1 MASDSTKLTIE
12 LEVLLRSLNRTLR
25 GLDQVKRKLE
35 SVANV
40 RVGTR
45 NPAAAVE
52 RQTLA
57 AQRLAL
63 QQQRVSLIQQRLSIQ
78 TQELANRQERARQ
91 AADRLTRSSQRLQ
104 QSLSNQSR
112 ILPVVQ
118 QRMNSLGAAA
128 LRVGGG
134 LRSVGASAAILVSGP
149 LAALGTLAARSAAD
163 IDAIRNRLIATEGSL
178 EAANAR
184 LAQLRRLAD
193 DSIGVTRRGAVDTF
207 AILTTL
213 GEVTEDTIN
222 KQIKAFGRLNAAF
235 TIEDQQLFFRN
246 LLQIFQQ
253 GFEIR
258 DIKEALGRVPIFNQL
273 LQQAFGTSDPDRL
286 RELKAA
292 GKLTLDTF
300 LSGLATAV
308 ETDPILSDIGE
319 SISVRFQKTFER
331 LSDALEPLGRA
342 ILGPLERIV
351 LRLEPIILRIS
362 AAFSSLSPGIQTAIV
377 AVGLLTV
384 ALGPILFIFG
394 GIASGIGAF
403 ATALAAVIPILASI
417 GLPAIAAILSG
428 LIIVIGEITAVVVAL
443 GLAWRTNF
451 LGIQQIASNTARA
464 VVAAFN
470 RIRAVFGEFFQRVL
484 PTLQSLTNKVLGAVI
499 EVWER
504 YGATVTKIVG
514 DVFNF
519 VIDTTETFLRAFTD
533 FADLVLKLIDGD
545 WRGAWRAFSRIV
557 VAGIDKV
564 GPLLARFGRAVRQAL
579 LSITA
584 FVVRQAVAF
593 ANAGAGLASRLITSL
608 AIGLIT
614 GAPQISNALALML
627 LTAASGV
634 VLGPIAQVL
643 VARLLA
649 EMRKAAAEGLPEI
662 TVAPRPGETSVPRRR
677 KDVAGA
683 GIFRPKRDG
692 GGDEKSENVLRKQ
705 LDRLREAQDKL
716 AEAQEEAQ
724 LAQLRSR
731 IETEFEATKAG
742 LDRELSALEANFDD
756 RLVALRKYLS
766 DRKSLEESQIDAEIA
781 KELELT
787 SVLFQE
793 LSSRRRAAEREF
805 RTELTEISR
814 DPKLKGQAR
823 DAAIQTAEL
832 KKATELERAL
842 SEFKI
847 KHGEATARVVE
858 LEKQRKAITD
868 EMLRL
873 ERRLTEEIQ
882 RQQAALQFDLFEEQG
897 RIADAEAG
905 RLSARFTETIRD
917 LRVDVA
923 SLSPD
928 LQRAINNVDLTTL
941 RQQFERLPEPVQ
953 ILIELLDIGI
963 AKARIAERALDID
976 RSIAE
981 LRLQETDIQNKVLD
995 GVLLERD
1002 ARAQIAGLQQI
1013 AKGRL
1018 LDILAAQ
1025 LAIAKATK
1033 GQEDEVL
1040 RIQAQIKEI
1049 ERLGI
1054 VIDEFGQRINQT
1066 LFADLQSGLS
1076 GIFSGARRGFEGL
1089 RDAAISFGERL
1100 LDTLNDIA
1108 ATSIIQ
1114 RLEGLFKP
1122 DADNTEGTV
1131 GGFLSKLF
1139 GLAPKQTEA
1148 AAASAALQAGAVAAS
1163 TTLTT
1168 GAATAGT
1175 SFGASVVTAAAS
1187 FASAVISAGAAF
1199 AASVAAS
1206 GASEAIGGLGAA
1218 AGSAL
1223 GGAATGLF
1231 PAVPGGV
1238 YKFVEG
1244 GYPEAVMTTDP
1255 KHAARQ
1261 YQILKAFLRE
1271 TRGLGGR
1278 IKGFAAG
1285 AMITPEQIQSNLLSG
1300 FTAPPM
1306 PTSDIGNLPVIT
1318 SESSMRLRQILVDQ
1332 RDLGNWVNSSEGE
1345 RVLIEFLNKNQPTVR
1360 KLSGR

>member
-1 MASDSTKLTIE
+1 MASDSTRLVIE
-12 LEVLLRSLNRTLR
+12 LEVLLKNLNRTLR
-25 GLDQVKRKLE
+25 GLDQVEQRLRR
-35 SVANV
+35 VANV
-40 RVGTR
+40 RVGAR
-45 NPAAAVE
+45 NPTAAVD

-57 AQRLAL
+57 VQRLAL
-63 QQQRVSLIQQRLSIQ
+63 QQQRLSLIQQRLSIQ

-91 AADRLTRSSQRLQ
+91 AADRLARSGQRLQ

-112 ILPVVQ
+112 ILPHVQ
-118 QRMNSLGAAA
+118 QRLNSLGAAA

-134 LRSVGASAAILVSGP
+134 LRSMGASAAILVSGP

-178 EAANAR
+178 TAANAR
-184 LAQLRRLAD
+184 LAQLRQLAD
-193 DSIGVTRRGAVDTF
+193 ESLGVTRRAATDAF
-207 AILTTL
+207 ATL
-213 GEVTEDTIN
+213 SVVGDVTEDTIN
-222 KQIKAFGRLNAAF
+222 RQIKAMGRLNAAF
-235 TIEDQQLFFRN
+235 TVDDQQQFFRN
-246 LLQIFQQ
+246 LIQIFTQ
-253 GFEIR
+253 GFER
-258 DIKEALGRVPIFNQL
+258 ADIKEALGRVPIFEQI
-273 LQQAFGTSDPDRL
+273 LQQAFGTADREKL
-286 RELKAA
+286 RELKQA

-300 LSGLATAV
+300 LAGIASAV
-308 ETDPILSDIGE
+308 ETDPVLGQVGE
-319 SISVRFQKTFER
+319 STRVRLQKTFER
-331 LSDALEPLGRA
+331 LTDALEPLGRA
-342 ILGPLERIV
+342 ILGPLERIIIAV
-351 LRLEPIILRIS
+351 EPIILRLS
-362 AAFSSLSPGIQTAIV
+362 EAFSNLPPSIQTTIV
-377 AVGLLTV
+377 VVGILTA
-384 ALGPILFIFG
+384 ALGPVLFILG

-403 ATALAAVIPILASI
+403 ATALAAILPILSSI
-417 GLPAIAAILSG
+417 GLPAIAAILAG
-428 LIIVIGEITAVVVAL
+428 LTIIIGEVTAAVVAL
-443 GLAWRTNF
+443 GLAWRSNF
-451 LGIQQIASNTARA
+451 LGMRQVVSNVAAA
-464 VVAAFN
+464 VIGAFN
-470 RIRAVFGEFFQRVL
+470 RIRVVFSDFFRRVL
-484 PTLQSLTNKVLGAVI
+484 PTLQSLTSKVLGAVI

-514 DVFNF
+514 DVFRF
-519 VIDTTETFLRAFTD
+519 VVDVTETFLRAFTD
-533 FADLVLKLIDGD
+533 FVDLVLKLIDGD
-545 WRGAWRAFSRIV
+545 WRGAWRAFARIV
-557 VAGIDKV
+557 IAAIDRI
-564 GPLLARFGRAVRQAL
+564 GPAILRVKRVVIRAIATTLAFL
-579 LSITA
+579 
-584 FVVRQAVAF
+584 VRQAVAF
-593 ANAGAGLASRLITSL
+593 ADAGLRLASSFIASL
-608 AIGLIT
+608 AIGLIA
-614 GAPQISNALALML
+614 GFPKIQNALATVL
-627 LTAASGV
+627 LLAAVGIP
-634 VLGPIAQVL
+634 LGPIAQAL
-643 VARLLA
+643 IARLIA
-649 EMRKAAAEGLPEI
+649 ELRKAA
-662 TVAPRPGETSVPRRR
+662 GEDVPIPDTPVPIPPPDDEAKPRRR
-677 KDVAGA
+677 TLTTTATL
-683 GIFRPKRDG
+683 
-692 GGDEKSENVLRKQ
+692 DEKGENVLRKQ

-731 IETEFEATKAG
+731 IETELEATKAG
-742 LDRELSALEANFDD
+742 LDRELAALEANFDD

-805 RTELTEISR
+805 RTELTEIGR

-832 KKATELERAL
+832 KKATDLEQAL

-868 EMLRL
+868 ELLRL
-873 ERRLTEEIQ
+873 ERRLTEEVQ
-882 RQQAALQFDLFEEQG
+882 QQQAALQFDLFEEQG

-905 RLSARFTETIRD
+905 RLSARFTETIKD
-917 LRVDVA
+917 LRIDVA

-928 LQRAINNVDLTTL
+928 LQRAINKVDLTTL

-1013 AKGRL
+1013 ARGRL

-1033 GQEDEVL
+1033 GQEDEIL
-1040 RIQAQIKEI
+1040 RIQAQIQEI

-1054 VIDEFGQRINQT
+1054 VIDEFGKQINQT

-1122 DADNTEGTV
+1122 DADNTQGTV

-1148 AAASAALQAGAVAAS
+1148 AAAGATLQAGAVAAS

-1168 GAATAGT
+1168 GAAAAGT

-1238 YKFVEG
+1238 YKMVEG

-1278 IKGFAAG
+1278 IKGFATG
-1285 AMITPEQIQSNLLSG
+1285 GMITPEQIQSNLLSG

-1306 PTSDIGNLPVIT
+1306 PTNDIGNLPVIT
-1318 SESSMRLRQILVDQ
+1318 SQSSMRLRQILVDQ

-1345 RVLIEFLNKNQPTVR
+1345 RVLIEFLHKNQPTVR